1 MRSAPPGTMFLT
13 IGLFSLTLML
23 GIGRAAPA
31 PADDKAR
38 PSSSADKIRKELD
51 RAVTLD
57 VDQQPLA
64 LAISQVQELT
74 KINFVLD
81 RVTLAQSGI
90 DPDQLTV
97 SLKLKDIKA
106 RSALRSLL
114 TPYNLNYAILGDTV
128 LISTDEVAMLRQV
141 RQRVSID
148 LDKVELNKALKR
160 LARETGTN
168 LVVDPRVS
176 KDAQT
181 AVTLQMED
189 VPLETAVRLMAEM
202 VNLKP
207 VRVGNTL
214 FVTSKA
220 NAGEL
225 RNDPDLQP
233 APMPNNGNERVII
246 NGAVVPGAAP
256 AVAPAAPPPPAPG
269 AKPAEEKSDK
279 PAEEKSDK
287 SEKPEKPNK

>member
-1 MRSAPPGTMFLT
+1 MRSASIGRMLLT
-13 IGLFSLTLML
+13 AALLALTFALSA
-23 GIGRAAPA
+23 GRAAPA

-38 PSSSADKIRKELD
+38 PSSSADKIRKDLD
-51 RAVTLD
+51 RVLTLD
-57 VDQQPLA
+57 IDQQPIA
-64 LAISQVQELT
+64 LAINQVQELT

-81 RVTLAQSGI
+81 RLTLTQNGI

-97 SLKLKDIKA
+97 SLKLKDVKA

-128 LISTDEVAMLRQV
+128 LVSTDDVAMLRQV

-148 LDKVELNKALKR
+148 LDKIELSKALKR

-168 LVVDPRVS
+168 LVVDPRVG

-214 FVTSKA
+214 FVTSKT
-220 NAGEL
+220 NAAEL

-233 APMPNNGNERVII
+233 APMPGNVTERLI
-246 NGAVVPGAAP
+246 GLPPGVGP
-256 AVAPAAPPPPAPG
+256 AVAPAAPPPPA
-269 AKPAEEKSDK
+269 KPVEEKTDK
-279 PAEEKSDK
+279 PTDEKSEK
-287 SEKPEKPNK
+287 REKPEK